1 MLPSAI
7 CLYHDPFCSSLQLR
21 ETGAISQWASSY
33 LFRLPLIVS
42 CSPAPSVLSLTIR
55 DGVFRAGSRILG
67 FPQVTFR
74 AGHDQVAHSPGI
86 G

>member
-33 LFRLPLIVS
+33 LFRLPPIVS
-42 CSPAPSVLSLTIR
+42 CSPAPSALALTIW
-55 DGVFRAGSRILG
+55 DGVFQGRTPDIGFSAGDFQG
-67 FPQVTFR
+67 G
-74 AGHDQVAHSPGI
+74 A
-86 G
+86 